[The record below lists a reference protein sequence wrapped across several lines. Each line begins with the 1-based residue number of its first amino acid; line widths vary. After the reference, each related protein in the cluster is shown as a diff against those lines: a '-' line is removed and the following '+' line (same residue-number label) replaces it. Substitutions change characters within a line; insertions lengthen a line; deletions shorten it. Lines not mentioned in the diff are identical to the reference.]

1 MTFEIYIFSISIAI
15 AVAIGILIIE
25 HEIAKITQ
33 SIKESKASYNSDIR
47 DILDKISDINLK
59 VDLMAYDLAE
69 WKSVISNSID
79 DFSNT
84 NENVVEAV
92 KRLADISKESVNSLK
107 ALSDEL
113 AAYTSSIGSTVIP
126 TIKDT
131 YDISI
136 KIEDILNKEK
146 V

>member
-1 MTFEIYIFSISIAI
+1 MTFEIYIFAI
-15 AVAIGILIIE
+15 AVALMVAIGLLIIE
-25 HEIAKITQ
+25 HEIAKVTRY
-33 SIKESKASYNSDIR
+33 IKESKAAYDSDIH
-47 DILDKISDINLK
+47 DILDKISRIHLK
-59 VDLMAYDLAE
+59 VDLMSYDLSE
-69 WKSVISNSID
+69 WKHMISNTID

-92 KRLADISKESVNSLK
+92 KRLADISRESASKLET
-107 ALSDEL
+107 LSDEL

>member
-1 MTFEIYIFSISIAI
+1 MTFEIYIFAISIAVV
-15 AVAIGILIIE
+15 VALGILIIE
-25 HEIAKITQ
+25 HDINKITR
-33 SIKESKASYNSDIR
+33 SIKESKEAYNSDIH
-47 DILDKISDINLK
+47 DILDKISRIHLK
-59 VDLMAYDLAE
+59 VDLMSYDLAE
-69 WKSVISNSID
+69 WKHMISNSID

-84 NENVVEAV
+84 NENIVEAV
-92 KRLADISKESVNSLK
+92 KRLADISRESTSKLET
-107 ALSDEL
+107 LCDEL
-113 AAYTSSIGSTVIP
+113 TAYTSSIGSTVIP

>member
-1 MTFEIYIFSISIAI
+1 MTFEIYIFAISIAI
-15 AVAIGILIIE
+15 VVALGVLIIE
-25 HEIAKITQ
+25 HDIAKITR
-33 SIKESKASYNSDIR
+33 SIKESKAAYNSDIH
-47 DILDKISDINLK
+47 DILDKISHIHLK
-59 VDLMAYDLAE
+59 VDLMAYDLSE
-69 WKSVISNSID
+69 WKHMISNTID

-84 NENVVEAV
+84 NENIVEAV
-92 KRLADISKESVNSLK
+92 KRLADISKESTNSLK

-113 AAYTSSIGSTVIP
+113 TAYTSSIGSTVIP

>member
-1 MTFEIYIFSISIAI
+1 MTFEIYIFAISITI

-69 WKSVISNSID
+69 WKNVISNSID

-84 NENVVEAV
+84 NENIVEAV
-92 KRLADISKESVNSLK
+92 KRLANISRESTSKLET
-107 ALSDEL
+107 LSDEL

>member
-1 MTFEIYIFSISIAI
+1 MTFEIYIFAISIAI
-15 AVAIGILIIE
+15 VVALGVLIIE
-25 HEIAKITQ
+25 HDIAKITR
-33 SIKESKASYNSDIR
+33 SIKESKAAYNSDIH
-47 DILDKISDINLK
+47 DILDKISRIHLK
-59 VDLMAYDLAE
+59 VDLMSYDLSE
-69 WKSVISNSID
+69 WKHMISNSID

-84 NENVVEAV
+84 NENIVEAV
-92 KRLADISKESVNSLK
+92 KRLADISKESTNSLK

-113 AAYTSSIGSTVIP
+113 TAYTSSIGSAVVP

-136 KIEDILNKEK
+136 KIKDILNKEK

>member
-1 MTFEIYIFSISIAI
+1 MTFEIYIFAISIAI
-15 AVAIGILIIE
+15 VVALGVLIIE
-25 HEIAKITQ
+25 HDIAKITR
-33 SIKESKASYNSDIR
+33 SIKESKAAYNSDIH
-47 DILDKISDINLK
+47 DILDKINHIHLK
-59 VDLMAYDLAE
+59 VDLMSYDLSE
-69 WKSVISNSID
+69 WKHMISNTID

-92 KRLADISKESVNSLK
+92 KRLADISRESANNIK

-113 AAYTSSIGSTVIP
+113 ESYTSSIGSAVVP

-131 YDISI
+131 YNMSI
-136 KIEDILNKEK
+136 EIKDILNKEK

>member
-1 MTFEIYIFSISIAI
+1 MTFEIYIFAITISIV
-15 AVAIGILIIE
+15 VAIGILIIE
-25 HEIAKITQ
+25 HGIAKITQ
-33 SIKESKASYNSDIR
+33 SIKESKAAYNSDIR

-59 VDLMAYDLAE
+59 VDLMVYDLAE

-92 KRLADISKESVNSLK
+92 KRLADISKESANSLK

-113 AAYTSSIGSTVIP
+113 AAYTSSIGSAVVP

-131 YDISI
+131 YDLSI
-136 KIEDILNKEK
+136 EIKDILNKEK

>member
-1 MTFEIYIFSISIAI
+1 MTFEIYIFAISIAI

-33 SIKESKASYNSDIR
+33 SIKESKAAYNSDIH
-47 DILDKISDINLK
+47 DILDKISHIQLK
-59 VDLMAYDLAE
+59 VDLMSYDLAE
-69 WKSVISNSID
+69 WKNVISNSID

-84 NENVVEAV
+84 DENVVEAV

>member
-1 MTFEIYIFSISIAI
+1 MTFEIYVFAI
-15 AVAIGILIIE
+15 AVALMVALGILIIE
-25 HEIAKITQ
+25 HEMAKITRY
-33 SIKESKASYNSDIR
+33 IKESKAVYNSDIH
-47 DILDKISDINLK
+47 DILDKISHIQLK
-59 VDLMAYDLAE
+59 VDLMSYDLSE
-69 WKSVISNSID
+69 WKHMISNSID

-84 NENVVEAV
+84 NENIVEAV
-92 KRLADISKESVNSLK
+92 KRLADISKESVNRLETLNS
-107 ALSDEL
+107 EL

-131 YDISI
+131 YDITI

>member
-1 MTFEIYIFSISIAI
+1 MTFEIYIFAISIAI
-15 AVAIGILIIE
+15 VVALGILIIE
-25 HEIAKITQ
+25 HDIAKITR
-33 SIKESKASYNSDIR
+33 SIKESKAAYNSDIH
-47 DILDKISDINLK
+47 DILDKISHIHLK
-59 VDLMAYDLAE
+59 VDLMSYDLSE
-69 WKSVISNSID
+69 WKHMISNSID

-84 NENVVEAV
+84 NENIVEAV
-92 KRLADISKESVNSLK
+92 KRLADISRESANSIK

-113 AAYTSSIGSTVIP
+113 ESYTSSIGSAVVP

-136 KIEDILNKEK
+136 KIKDILNKEK

>member
-1 MTFEIYIFSISIAI
+1 MTFEIYIFAISIAI
-15 AVAIGILIIE
+15 VFVLGFLIIE
-25 HEIAKITQ
+25 HDIDKITR
-33 SIKESKASYNSDIR
+33 SIKESKAAYNSDIH
-47 DILDKISDINLK
+47 DILDKISRIHLK
-59 VDLMAYDLAE
+59 VDLMSYDLSE
-69 WKSVISNSID
+69 WKHMISNTID

-84 NENVVEAV
+84 NENIVEAV
-92 KRLADISKESVNSLK
+92 KRLADISKESTNSLK

-113 AAYTSSIGSTVIP
+113 TAYTSSIGSTVIP

>member
-1 MTFEIYIFSISIAI
+1 MTFEIYIFAI
-15 AVAIGILIIE
+15 AVALIVAIGILIIE

-33 SIKESKASYNSDIR
+33 SIKESKAGYESDIH
-47 DILDKISDINLK
+47 DILDKISDIQLK
-59 VDLMAYDLAE
+59 VDLMSYDLAE
-69 WKSVISNSID
+69 WKNVISNSID

-84 NENVVEAV
+84 DENVVEAV

>member
-1 MTFEIYIFSISIAI
+1 MTFEIYIFAISIAI

-47 DILDKISDINLK
+47 DILDKVSNVHLK

-69 WKSVISNSID
+69 WKNIISNSID

-84 NENVVEAV
+84 DENVVEAV

>member
-1 MTFEIYIFSISIAI
+1 MTFEIYIFAISIAI
-15 AVAIGILIIE
+15 VVALGILIIE
-25 HEIAKITQ
+25 HDMAKITR
-33 SIKESKASYNSDIR
+33 SIKESKAAYNSDIH
-47 DILDKISDINLK
+47 DIMDKISHIHLK
-59 VDLMAYDLAE
+59 VDLMSYDLSE
-69 WKSVISNSID
+69 WKNLVSNSID
-79 DFSNT
+79 DFSNS
-84 NENVVEAV
+84 NENIVEAI
-92 KRLADISKESVNSLK
+92 KRLADISRENTSKLET
-107 ALSDEL
+107 LSDEL

>member
-1 MTFEIYIFSISIAI
+1 MTFEIYIFAICIAI
-15 AVAIGILIIE
+15 VVALGFLIIE
-25 HEIAKITQ
+25 HDIDKITR
-33 SIKESKASYNSDIR
+33 SIKESKAAYNSDIH
-47 DILDKISDINLK
+47 DILDKINHIHLK
-59 VDLMAYDLAE
+59 VDLMSYDLSE
-69 WKSVISNSID
+69 WKHMISNSID

-84 NENVVEAV
+84 NENIVEAV
-92 KRLADISKESVNSLK
+92 KRLADVSRESASKLET
-107 ALSDEL
+107 LSDEL

>member
-1 MTFEIYIFSISIAI
+1 MTFEIYIFAISIAI
-15 AVAIGILIIE
+15 VVALGILIIE
-25 HEIAKITQ
+25 HDIAKITR
-33 SIKESKASYNSDIR
+33 SIKESKAAYNSDIH
-47 DILDKISDINLK
+47 DILDKISHIHLK
-59 VDLMAYDLAE
+59 VDLMSYDLSE
-69 WKSVISNSID
+69 WKHMISSTID

-92 KRLADISKESVNSLK
+92 KRLADISRESANNIK

-113 AAYTSSIGSTVIP
+113 ESYTSSIGSTVIP

-131 YDISI
+131 YDVSI

>member
-1 MTFEIYIFSISIAI
+1 MTFEIYIFAISIAI
-15 AVAIGILIIE
+15 VVALGILIIE
-25 HEIAKITQ
+25 HDIAKITR
-33 SIKESKASYNSDIR
+33 SIKESKAAYNSDIH
-47 DILDKISDINLK
+47 DILDKISHIHLK
-59 VDLMAYDLAE
+59 VDLMSYDLSE
-69 WKSVISNSID
+69 WKHMISNSID

-84 NENVVEAV
+84 NENIVEAV
-92 KRLADISKESVNSLK
+92 KRLADISRENTSKLET
-107 ALSDEL
+107 LSNEL
-113 AAYTSSIGSTVIP
+113 AAYASSIGSTVIP

>member
-1 MTFEIYIFSISIAI
+1 MTFEIYIFAISIAI
-15 AVAIGILIIE
+15 AVVIGILIIE
-25 HEIAKITQ
+25 HEIAKIAQ
-33 SIKESKASYNSDIR
+33 SIKESKAVYNSDIH
-47 DILDKISDINLK
+47 DILDKISHIQLK
-59 VDLMAYDLAE
+59 VDLMSYDLAE
-69 WKSVISNSID
+69 WKNVISNSID

-84 NENVVEAV
+84 DENVVEAV

>member
-1 MTFEIYIFSISIAI
+1 MTFEIYIFAISIAI
-15 AVAIGILIIE
+15 VVALGVLIIE
-25 HEIAKITQ
+25 HDIAKITR
-33 SIKESKASYNSDIR
+33 SIKESKAAYNSDIH
-47 DILDKISDINLK
+47 DILDKISHIHLK
-59 VDLMAYDLAE
+59 VDLMSYDLSE
-69 WKSVISNSID
+69 WKHMISNSID

-84 NENVVEAV
+84 NENIVEAV
-92 KRLADISKESVNSLK
+92 KRLADISKESTNSLK

>member
-1 MTFEIYIFSISIAI
+1 MTFEIYIFAISIAI
-15 AVAIGILIIE
+15 VVALGVLIIE
-25 HEIAKITQ
+25 HDIAKITR
-33 SIKESKASYNSDIR
+33 SIKESKAAYNSDIH
-47 DILDKISDINLK
+47 DILDKISHIHLK
-59 VDLMAYDLAE
+59 VDLMEYDLSE
-69 WKSVISNSID
+69 WKHMISNSID

-84 NENVVEAV
+84 NENIVEAV
-92 KRLADISKESVNSLK
+92 KRLADISKESTNSLK

>member
-1 MTFEIYIFSISIAI
+1 MTFEIYIFAISIAI
-15 AVAIGILIIE
+15 VVALGILIIE
-25 HEIAKITQ
+25 HDIAKITR
-33 SIKESKASYNSDIR
+33 SIKESKAAYNSDIH
-47 DILDKISDINLK
+47 DILDKISHIHLK
-59 VDLMAYDLAE
+59 VDLMSYDLSE
-69 WKSVISNSID
+69 WKHMISNSID

-84 NENVVEAV
+84 NENIVEAV
-92 KRLADISKESVNSLK
+92 KRLADISKESTNSLK

>member
-1 MTFEIYIFSISIAI
+1 MTFEIYIFAISIAI
-15 AVAIGILIIE
+15 VVALGVLIIE
-25 HEIAKITQ
+25 HDVAKITR
-33 SIKESKASYNSDIR
+33 SIKESKAAYNSDIH
-47 DILDKISDINLK
+47 DILDKISHIHLK
-59 VDLMAYDLAE
+59 VDLMSYDLSE
-69 WKSVISNSID
+69 WKHMISNSID

-92 KRLADISKESVNSLK
+92 KRLADISKESTNSLK

-113 AAYTSSIGSTVIP
+113 TAYTSSIGSAVVP

-136 KIEDILNKEK
+136 KIKDILNKEK

>member
-1 MTFEIYIFSISIAI
+1 MTFEIYIFAISIAI

-33 SIKESKASYNSDIR
+33 SIKESKAAYNSDIH

-92 KRLADISKESVNSLK
+92 KRLADISKESANSLK

>member
-1 MTFEIYIFSISIAI
+1 MTFEIYIFAISIAI
-15 AVAIGILIIE
+15 VVALGILIIE
-25 HEIAKITQ
+25 HDIAKINR
-33 SIKESKASYNSDIR
+33 SIKESKAAYNSDIN
-47 DILDKISDINLK
+47 DILDKISHIHLK
-59 VDLMAYDLAE
+59 VDLMSYDLSE
-69 WKSVISNSID
+69 WKHMISNSID

-84 NENVVEAV
+84 NENIVEAV
-92 KRLADISKESVNSLK
+92 KRLADISRESANSIK

-113 AAYTSSIGSTVIP
+113 ESYTSSIGSAVVP

-136 KIEDILNKEK
+136 KIKDILNKEK

>member
-1 MTFEIYIFSISIAI
+1 MTLEIYIFAI
-15 AVAIGILIIE
+15 AVALMVAIGLLVIE
-25 HEIAKITQ
+25 HEITKITR
-33 SIKESKASYNSDIR
+33 SIKESKAAYDSDIH
-47 DILDKISDINLK
+47 DILDKISHIHLK
-59 VDLMAYDLAE
+59 VDLMSYDLSE
-69 WKSVISNSID
+69 WKHMISNSID

-84 NENVVEAV
+84 NDNIVEAV
-92 KRLADISKESVNSLK
+92 KRLADISRENTSKLET
-107 ALSDEL
+107 LSDEL
-113 AAYTSSIGSTVIP
+113 SAYTSSIGSTVIP

>member
-1 MTFEIYIFSISIAI
+1 MTLEIYIFAI
-15 AVAIGILIIE
+15 AVALMVAIGLLIIE
-25 HEIAKITQ
+25 HEIAKITR
-33 SIKESKASYNSDIR
+33 SIKESKAAYNSDIH
-47 DILDKISDINLK
+47 DILDKISRIHLK
-59 VDLMAYDLAE
+59 VDLMSYDLSE
-69 WKSVISNSID
+69 WKHMISNTID

-92 KRLADISKESVNSLK
+92 KRLADISRESASKLET
-107 ALSDEL
+107 LSDEL
-113 AAYTSSIGSTVIP
+113 AAYTSSIGSAVVP

-136 KIEDILNKEK
+136 EIKDILNKEK

>member
-1 MTFEIYIFSISIAI
+1 MTFEIYIFAISIAI
-15 AVAIGILIIE
+15 VVALGILIIE
-25 HEIAKITQ
+25 HDIAKITR
-33 SIKESKASYNSDIR
+33 SIKESKAAYNSDTH

-69 WKSVISNSID
+69 WKNVISNSID

-84 NENVVEAV
+84 NEKVVEAF
-92 KRLADISKESVNSLK
+92 KRLADISKESASKLET
-107 ALSDEL
+107 LSDEL
-113 AAYTSSIGSTVIP
+113 AAYTSSIGSAVVP

-136 KIEDILNKEK
+136 EIKDILNKEK

>member
-1 MTFEIYIFSISIAI
+1 MTFEIYIFVITISIV
-15 AVAIGILIIE
+15 VAIGILIIE
-25 HEIAKITQ
+25 HGIAKITQ
-33 SIKESKASYNSDIR
+33 SIKESKAAYNSDIH
-47 DILDKISDINLK
+47 DILDKISHIHLK
-59 VDLMAYDLAE
+59 VDLMAYDLSE
-69 WKSVISNSID
+69 WKHMISNSID

-84 NENVVEAV
+84 NENIVEAV
-92 KRLADISKESVNSLK
+92 KRLADISRESTSKLET
-107 ALSDEL
+107 LSDEL

>member
-1 MTFEIYIFSISIAI
+1 MTFEIYIFAISIAI

-33 SIKESKASYNSDIR
+33 SIKESKAAYNSDIH

-69 WKSVISNSID
+69 WKNVISNSFD

-84 NENVVEAV
+84 NENIVEAV
-92 KRLADISKESVNSLK
+92 KRLADISKESANNLK

>member
-1 MTFEIYIFSISIAI
+1 MTFEIYIFAICIAI
-15 AVAIGILIIE
+15 VVALGFLIIE
-25 HEIAKITQ
+25 HDIDKITR
-33 SIKESKASYNSDIR
+33 SIKESKAAYNSDIH
-47 DILDKISDINLK
+47 DILDKINHIHLK
-59 VDLMAYDLAE
+59 VDLMSYDLSE
-69 WKSVISNSID
+69 WKHMISNSID

-84 NENVVEAV
+84 NENIVEAV
-92 KRLADISKESVNSLK
+92 KKLADISRESASKLET
-107 ALSDEL
+107 LSDEL

>member
-1 MTFEIYIFSISIAI
+1 MTFEIYIFAISIAI
-15 AVAIGILIIE
+15 VVALGVLIIE
-25 HEIAKITQ
+25 HDIAKITR
-33 SIKESKASYNSDIR
+33 SIKESKAAYNSDIN
-47 DILDKISDINLK
+47 DILDKISHIHLK
-59 VDLMAYDLAE
+59 VDLMSYDLSE
-69 WKSVISNSID
+69 WKHMISNSID

-84 NENVVEAV
+84 NENIVEAV
-92 KRLADISKESVNSLK
+92 KRLADISKESTNSLK

-113 AAYTSSIGSTVIP
+113 TAYTSSIGSTVIP

>member
-1 MTFEIYIFSISIAI
+1 MTLEIYIFAISIAI

-33 SIKESKASYNSDIR
+33 SIKESKAAYNSDIH
-47 DILDKISDINLK
+47 DILDKISDIDLK

-92 KRLADISKESVNSLK
+92 KRLADISRESASKLET
-107 ALSDEL
+107 LSDEL
-113 AAYTSSIGSTVIP
+113 AAYASSIGSTVIP

>member
-1 MTFEIYIFSISIAI
+1 MTFEIYIFAISIGI

-33 SIKESKASYNSDIR
+33 SIKESKAAYNSDIN
-47 DILDKISDINLK
+47 DILDKISHIHLK
-59 VDLMAYDLAE
+59 VDLMSYDLSE
-69 WKSVISNSID
+69 WKHMISNSID

-84 NENVVEAV
+84 NENIVEAV
-92 KRLADISKESVNSLK
+92 KRLADISKESANSLK

>member
-1 MTFEIYIFSISIAI
+1 MTLEIYIFAI
-15 AVAIGILIIE
+15 AVALMVAIGLLIIE
-25 HEIAKITQ
+25 HEIAKITR
-33 SIKESKASYNSDIR
+33 SIKESKAAYDSDIH
-47 DILDKISDINLK
+47 DILDKIGHIHLK
-59 VDLMAYDLAE
+59 VDLMSYDLSE
-69 WKSVISNSID
+69 WKHMISNSID

-84 NENVVEAV
+84 NENIVEAV
-92 KRLADISKESVNSLK
+92 KRLADISKESANKLETLNS
-107 ALSDEL
+107 EL

>member
-1 MTFEIYIFSISIAI
+1 MTFEIYIFAISIAI

-33 SIKESKASYNSDIR
+33 SNKESKAAYNSDIN
-47 DILDKISDINLK
+47 DILDKISHIHLK
-59 VDLMAYDLAE
+59 VDLMAYDLSE
-69 WKSVISNSID
+69 WKHMISNTID

-84 NENVVEAV
+84 NENIVEAV
-92 KRLADISKESVNSLK
+92 KKLADISRESTSKLET
-107 ALSDEL
+107 LCDEL